1 MYACFHGHAGA
12 VKALLNAG
20 ADADFKNRAGLT
32 AMQLAKK
39 EGFVDAA
46 NAIAEGNTGRKL

>member
-46 NAIAEGNTGRKL
+46 NAIAEGKYPI